1 METTVSSA
9 AVAAPAVSPVD
20 SAISKL
26 LDGVI
31 AQMFQSPKW
40 ERGTSTSGTAGMV
53 SHASGDA
60 LLETTGEVVSLVSYS
75 NGKSSFTPS
84 IEVKTSKGVYI
95 ANIQGSMTLKQGDKV
110 EMVQGSFNNKK
121 GEVVPCLV
129 VTKLV
134 TK

>member
-1 METTVSSA
+1 METTSVA
-9 AVAAPAVSPVD
+9 AVAAPTTSVVD

-26 LDGVI
+26 LDNVI
-31 AQMFQSPKW
+31 GSMFSAPKW
-40 ERGTSTSGTAGMV
+40 ERNTSTEGVAGMV

-60 LLETTGEVVSLVSYS
+60 LNEATGEVVSLVSYS

-95 ANIQGSMTLKQGDKV
+95 ANIQGSLTLKAGDKV

-121 GEVVPCLV
+121 GEVVPCLI

>member
-9 AVAAPAVSPVD
+9 AVAAPAGNVVD
-20 SAISKL
+20 VAISKL

-31 AQMFQSPKW
+31 GSMFSTPKW
-40 ERGTSTSGTAGMV
+40 ERNTSKEGVAGMV

-60 LLETTGEVVSLVSYS
+60 LNETSGEVVNLISYS

-84 IEVKTSKGVYI
+84 VEVKTAKGIFV
-95 ANIQGSMTLKQGDKV
+95 AN
-110 EMVQGSFNNKK
+110 VQGSLTLKAGQKVELSQSSFTNKK

-129 VTKLV
+129 VVK
-134 TK
+134 

>member
-20 SAISKL
+20 SAITKL

-31 AQMFQSPKW
+31 AQMFSPAKW
-40 ERGTSTSGTAGMV
+40 ERNTSTEGVAGMV
-53 SHASGDA
+53 THASGDA
-60 LLETTGEVVSLVSYS
+60 LNETTGEVVSLVSYS

-95 ANIQGSMTLKQGDKV
+95 ANIQGSLTLKAGDKV

-121 GEVVPCLV
+121 GEVVPCLI